1 MTTVAIHTAAAR
13 SLPKLSVVTVYRVLH
28 AFEMEGVINAV
39 TIPDA
44 VPHYELARGHH
55 HHFFCRACRQVLDI
69 PCDGHPAPPR
79 IAPRFKVEEQQVV
92 LVGLCAD
99 LAWPAGLG

>member
-1 MTTVAIHTAAAR
+1 MTAVALHAAAQR

-28 AFEMEGVINAV
+28 AFEAEGVVGAV
-39 TIPDA
+39 SIPGA

-55 HHFFCRACRQVLDI
+55 HHFYCRACHRVLDI

-79 IAPRFKVEEQQVV
+79 ISPRFKVEEQQVV
-92 LVGLCAD
+92 LVGLCA
-99 LAWPAGLG
+99 ACAKAA